1 MFDFSQM
8 PVDALDLAINVGAAN
23 YWAETLQTATLDN
36 LMNAHIIPDALEYLR
51 RVPDGMIKDKT
62 GLMDA
67 VERVRKQQALMGGLT

>member
-1 MFDFSQM
+1 MCIRDS
-8 PVDALDLAINVGAAN
+8 
-23 YWAETLQTATLDN
+23 

-67 VERVRKQQALMGGLT
+67 VERVRKQQAAAAALQGGIM